1 MPPFI
6 VSSVQFSAARFCGF
20 FLGETMSKGTWA
32 FRPTDLKRAIKAAS
46 SAGLEIARAEI
57 EPQTGKIVLMFG
69 KSVASQVGS
78 TNESPKR
85 GRRDGYRRTEFALGG
100 HEGSAAI

>member
-1 MPPFI
+1 LSAVADAQQAAI
-6 VSSVQFSAARFCGF
+6 QLSISSARSAGF
-20 FLGETMSKGTWA
+20 FIGETMSKGTWA

-57 EPQTGKIVLMFG
+57 EPQSGKIVLMFG

-78 TNESPKR
+78 TNEW
-85 GRRDGYRRTEFALGG
+85 DGAE
-100 HEGSAAI
+100 

>member
-1 MPPFI
+1 
-6 VSSVQFSAARFCGF
+6 
-20 FLGETMSKGTWA
+20 MSKGTWA

-69 KSVASQVGS
+69 KSVAS
-78 TNESPKR
+78 SPA
-85 GRRDGYRRTEFALGG
+85 ENGG
-100 HEGSAAI
+100 PGGWDNI